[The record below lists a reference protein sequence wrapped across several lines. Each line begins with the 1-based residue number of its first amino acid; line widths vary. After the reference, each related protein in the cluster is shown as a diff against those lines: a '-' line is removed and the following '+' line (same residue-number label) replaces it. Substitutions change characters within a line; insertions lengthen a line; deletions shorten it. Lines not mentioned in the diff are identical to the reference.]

1 MRSTKFWVILLA
13 AVFCA
18 AAAGSYFVL
27 RGGSGTTARI
37 YSGGELI
44 ETVELSLVTED
55 YSFTVTGPNGGK
67 NTVSVEPGRI
77 CVSEADCPDHV
88 CVHQG
93 WIENGVVPVVCLPN
107 GLVIEI
113 SGDGGGIDGVSG

>member
-13 AVFCA
+13 AVLCA
-18 AAAGSYFVL
+18 AAVGSYFVL
-27 RGGSGTTARI
+27 SGSGGTTARI
-37 YSGGELI
+37 YSGGELV
-44 ETVELSLVTED
+44 ETVELSLVTEG
-55 YSFTVTGPNGGK
+55 YSFTVTGPNGGT
-67 NTVSVEPGRI
+67 NTVTVEPGRI
-77 CVSEADCPDHV
+77 RVSDADCPDRV